1 MRVLG
6 IDYGSSRVGIALG
19 DTESRVASPWMVL
32 HNHDEERLIK
42 DISDLLK
49 SESAELIVVGI
60 PHILRDMS
68 VETNQARKILNFV
81 ERLKAAQLPVET
93 IDESLTT
100 RIAARQM
107 IERGEKGK
115 RDDLAAAVILQSW
128 LDNKLISK

>member
-32 HNHDEERLIK
+32 QNHDEERLIK
-42 DISDLLK
+42 DISDLFK

-68 VETNQARKILNFV
+68 VETNQARTILNFV
-81 ERLKAAQLPVET
+81 EQLKAAQLPVET

-115 RDDLAAAVILQSW
+115 RDDLAAAAILQSW
-128 LDNKLISK
+128 LDRKL